1 MQIAGDHRSRR
12 PGKLAR
18 RDHRSACDAGDRG
31 HHRGGDLA
39 GLGQLRLLRHPR
51 RRVVGAAPGI
61 VWLAGRGAAVNR
73 LRDKRVLMAVGLVAV
88 LTLTLVLPAIS
99 PESAT
104 TNMAV
109 FTLMYV
115 GLATAW
121 NIMGGYTGYI
131 SLGHAGFFGFGA
143 YALGLLLA
151 RLSIAGGYA
160 PFLFVPVAGLLTG
173 LMAAG
178 VGWFALRTRAA
189 TFVIVTIAF
198 MFMLQLLAE
207 NLVGLTGGGGG
218 LSFPVPPWN
227 GDYFNTPYYY
237 AMLVLATLAL
247 GISWRIRRSK
257 FGLGLLAI
265 RDDEDKALAVGV
277 PTRAFKLT
285 AFVVSA
291 ALVGM
296 IGGVYGYYVTYIY
309 PQFVVDPLIGI
320 SMVLMVFL
328 GGLGT
333 LSGPVLG
340 ALILE
345 PAQLWL
351 AYNYG
356 ASRLYLVLY
365 AAVFLVV
372 ILVLPRGIVPSVTEL
387 VERGRG

>member
-1 MQIAGDHRSRR
+1 MRV
-12 PGKLAR
+12 GK
-18 RDHRSACDAGDRG
+18 
-31 HHRGGDLA
+31 
-39 GLGQLRLLRHPR
+39 
-51 RRVVGAAPGI
+51 V
-61 VWLAGRGAAVNR
+61 
-73 LRDKRVLMAVGLVAV
+73 VGLVVVFAIAAA
-88 LTLTLVLPAIS
+88 LPVIA
-99 PESAT
+99 PDPAT
-104 TNMAV
+104 TNIAV
-109 FTLMYV
+109 FTMMYV

-131 SLGHAGFFGFGA
+131 SLGHAGFFGFGS
-143 YALGLLLA
+143 YTLGLTLA
-151 RLSIAGGYA
+151 HLHIKGGYE
-160 PFLFVPVAGLLTG
+160 PFLFVPLAGLATAL
-173 LMAAG
+173 LALI

-189 TFVIVTIAF
+189 TFVIVTIAL

-207 NLVGLTGGGGG
+207 NLVGLTGGGAG
-218 LSFPVPPWN
+218 LSFPIPVEWG
-227 GDYFNTPYYY
+227 GDFFNTPFYY
-237 AMLVLATLAL
+237 AMFVLAAVAL
-247 GISWRIRRSK
+247 GVSWLIRNSK

-291 ALVGM
+291 AFVGM

-333 LSGPVLG
+333 LTGPVLG
-340 ALILE
+340 AVILE

-356 ASRLYLVLY
+356 ASKLYLVLY
-365 AAVFLVV
+365 SAVFLLV
-372 ILVLPRGIVPSVTEL
+372 ILFMPRGIVPSAVEL
-387 VERGRG
+387 YERWRARTGPSAPAPVPAATP

>member
-1 MQIAGDHRSRR
+1 MSRAR
-12 PGKLAR
+12 MLKL
-18 RDHRSACDAGDRG
+18 
-31 HHRGGDLA
+31 GGL
-39 GLGQLRLLRHPR
+39 
-51 RRVVGAAPGI
+51 
-61 VWLAGRGAAVNR
+61 AAVF
-73 LRDKRVLMAVGLVAV
+73 VVA
-88 LTLTLVLPAIS
+88 LALPAIA
-99 PESAT
+99 PDPAT
-104 TNMAV
+104 TNIAV
-109 FTLMYV
+109 FTVMYI

-131 SLGHAGFFGFGA
+131 SLGHAGFFGFGS
-143 YALGLLLA
+143 YTLGLLLA
-151 RLSIAGGYA
+151 HLGVTAGYT
-160 PFLFVPVAGLLTG
+160 PFLLVPLAGVATAVL
-173 LMAAG
+173 AAG
-178 VGWFALRTRAA
+178 IGWFALRTRAA

-207 NLVGLTGGGGG
+207 NLVSVTGGGGG
-218 LSFPVPPWN
+218 LSFPVPNWS

-237 AMLVLATLAL
+237 AMLALATLAL

-285 AFVVSA
+285 AFIVSA

-328 GGLGT
+328 GGMGT
-333 LSGPVLG
+333 LSGPVVG

-351 AYNYG
+351 AYNFG
-356 ASRLYLVLY
+356 SSRLYLVLY

-372 ILVLPRGIVPSVTEL
+372 ILLLPRGIVPSATEALVRWRARTRTPAAAPPKAVTP
-387 VERGRG
+387 

>member
-1 MQIAGDHRSRR
+1 VKNLPR
-12 PGKLAR
+12 
-18 RDHRSACDAGDRG
+18 
-31 HHRGGDLA
+31 
-39 GLGQLRLLRHPR
+39 LRLIQ
-51 RRVVGAAPGI
+51 GAG
-61 VWLAGRGAAVNR
+61 V
-73 LRDKRVLMAVGLVAV
+73 VAV
-88 LTLTLVLPAIS
+88 FAVALAVPALA
-99 PESAT
+99 PDPAT
-104 TNMAV
+104 TNIAV
-109 FTLMYV
+109 FTMMYI

-143 YALGLLLA
+143 YALGLLLTH
-151 RLSIAGGYA
+151 LKIAGGYE
-160 PFLFVPVAGLLTG
+160 PFLLVPVAGLLTAVLALG
-173 LMAAG
+173 I
-178 VGWFALRTRAA
+178 GWFALRTRAA

-207 NLVGLTGGGGG
+207 NLVGLTGGGAG
-218 LSFPVPPWN
+218 LSFPSPTWS
-227 GDYFNTPYYY
+227 GEFFNTPYYY
-237 AMLVLATLAL
+237 AMFLLAAVGL
-247 GISWRIRRSK
+247 GASWLIRNSK

-277 PTRAFKLT
+277 PTGAFKLT
-285 AFVVSA
+285 AFVISA
-291 ALVGM
+291 TLVGM

-345 PAQLWL
+345 PSQLWL

-356 ASRLYLVLY
+356 ASKLYLVFY
-365 AAVFLVV
+365 AAVFLIV
-372 ILVLPRGIVPSVTEL
+372 ILLLPRGIIPSALEL
-387 VERGRG
+387 VERWRTRSGPATPAPSTPSTPAKAVTP

>member
-1 MQIAGDHRSRR
+1 MRR
-12 PGKLAR
+12 TN
-18 RDHRSACDAGDRG
+18 
-31 HHRGGDLA
+31 
-39 GLGQLRLLRHPR
+39 LLKI
-51 RRVVGAAPGI
+51 G
-61 VWLAGRGAAVNR
+61 
-73 LRDKRVLMAVGLVAV
+73 GLVVLFCVALAV
-88 LTLTLVLPAIS
+88 PVLAPD
-99 PESAT
+99 PAT
-104 TNMAV
+104 TNIAV
-109 FTLMYV
+109 FTMMYI

-131 SLGHAGFFGFGA
+131 SLGHAGFFGFGS
-143 YALGLLLA
+143 YSLGLLLA
-151 RLSIAGGYA
+151 HLGVTAGYT
-160 PFLFVPVAGLLTG
+160 PFLYVPLAGILTAI
-173 LMAAG
+173 LAFG

-218 LSFPVPPWN
+218 LSFPIPNWS
-227 GDYFNTPYYY
+227 GDFFNTPYYY
-237 AMLVLATLAL
+237 AMLALASL
-247 GISWRIRRSK
+247 GLGVSWLIRYSK

-285 AFVVSA
+285 AFIVSA

-296 IGGVYGYYVTYIY
+296 IGAVYGYYVTYIY

-351 AYNYG
+351 AYNFG

-365 AAVFLVV
+365 ATVFLVV
-372 ILVLPRGIVPSVTEL
+372 ILVMPRGIIPSVTDLITAWRARAAPAEPAQ
-387 VERGRG
+387 VRS

>member
-1 MQIAGDHRSRR
+1 VVRQAGVL
-12 PGKLAR
+12 K
-18 RDHRSACDAGDRG
+18 
-31 HHRGGDLA
+31 
-39 GLGQLRLLRHPR
+39 
-51 RRVVGAAPGI
+51 VVGI
-61 VWLAGRGAAVNR
+61 VLLFAIALA
-73 LRDKRVLMAVGLVAV
+73 
-88 LTLTLVLPAIS
+88 LPAIA
-99 PESAT
+99 PDPAT
-104 TNMAV
+104 TNIAV
-109 FTLMYV
+109 FTMMYV

-131 SLGHAGFFGFGA
+131 SLGHAGFFGFGS
-143 YALGLLLA
+143 YTLGLLLA
-151 RLSIAGGYA
+151 HLGIAAGYT
-160 PFLFVPVAGLLTG
+160 PFLFVPVAGLATAVLALG
-173 LMAAG
+173 I
-178 VGWFALRTRAA
+178 GWFALRTRAA

-218 LSFPVPPWN
+218 LSFPVPPWG

-237 AMLVLATLAL
+237 AMLALATLAL
-247 GISWRIRRSK
+247 GVSWRIRRSK

-365 AAVFLVV
+365 AAVFLAV
-372 ILVLPRGIVPSVTEL
+372 ILVLPRGIVPSVMEL
-387 VERGRG
+387 IERRASRSRPSTPAAQKAVTP

>member
-1 MQIAGDHRSRR
+1 MKR
-12 PGKLAR
+12 
-18 RDHRSACDAGDRG
+18 
-31 HHRGGDLA
+31 
-39 GLGQLRLLRHPR
+39 LGQ
-51 RRVVGAAPGI
+51 
-61 VWLAGRGAAVNR
+61 
-73 LRDKRVLMAVGLVAV
+73 KRVLMALGLVAV
-88 LTLTLVLPAIS
+88 IALALVLPAIA
-99 PESAT
+99 PDSAT
-104 TNMAV
+104 TNIMV

-131 SLGHAGFFGFGA
+131 SLGHAGFFGFGS

-151 RLSIAGGYA
+151 KLGVAGGYA
-160 PFLFVPVAGLLTG
+160 PFFYVPVAGLLTAV
-173 LMAAG
+173 LAAA

-207 NLVGLTGGGGG
+207 NLTSLTGGGAG
-218 LSFPVPPWN
+218 LGFPNPPWR
-227 GDYFNTPYYY
+227 GDFFNVPFYY
-237 AMLVLATLAL
+237 AMLTLAL
-247 GISWRIRRSK
+247 GGLAASWWIRQSK

-277 PTRAFKLT
+277 PARAFKLT
-285 AFVVSA
+285 AFVISA

-296 IGGVYGYYVTYIY
+296 IGAVYGYYVTFIY

-333 LSGPVLG
+333 LWGPVLG

-365 AAVFLVV
+365 SAVFLLV
-372 ILVLPRGIVPSVTEL
+372 ILLMPRGIIPSVSEL
-387 VERGRG
+387 LARRRASLAAAARATP

>member
-1 MQIAGDHRSRR
+1 MSAIPQ
-12 PGKLAR
+12 AR
-18 RDHRSACDAGDRG
+18 F
-31 HHRGGDLA
+31 LK
-39 GLGQLRLLRHPR
+39 
-51 RRVVGAAPGI
+51 VT
-61 VWLAGRGAAVNR
+61 
-73 LRDKRVLMAVGLVAV
+73 GLVAV
-88 LTLTLVLPAIS
+88 FAIALALPAIS
-99 PESAT
+99 PDPAT
-104 TNMAV
+104 TNIAV
-109 FTLMYV
+109 FTVMYI

-131 SLGHAGFFGFGA
+131 SLGHAAFFGFGS
-143 YALGLLLA
+143 YTLGLLLVH
-151 RLSIAGGYA
+151 LHIAAGYT
-160 PFLFVPVAGLLTG
+160 PFLLVPVAGLATAVLALG
-173 LMAAG
+173 I
-178 VGWFALRTRAA
+178 GWFALRTRAA

-218 LSFPVPPWN
+218 MSFPVPPWG

-247 GISWRIRRSK
+247 GVSWRIRRSK

-291 ALVGM
+291 AFVGM

-345 PAQLWL
+345 PLQLWL
-351 AYNYG
+351 AYRYG

-365 AAVFLVV
+365 SAVFLGV
-372 ILVLPRGIVPSVTEL
+372 ILLLPRGIVPSPMEAIDRWRARTGPSAPPRVVTP
-387 VERGRG
+387 

>member
-1 MQIAGDHRSRR
+1 M
-12 PGKLAR
+12 KLAGIIVVF
-18 RDHRSACDAGDRG
+18 AVA
-31 HHRGGDLA
+31 LA
-39 GLGQLRLLRHPR
+39 
-51 RRVVGAAPGI
+51 
-61 VWLAGRGAAVNR
+61 
-73 LRDKRVLMAVGLVAV
+73 
-88 LTLTLVLPAIS
+88 LPAIA
-99 PESAT
+99 PDPAT
-104 TNMAV
+104 TNIAV
-109 FTLMYV
+109 FTMMYV

-131 SLGHAGFFGFGA
+131 SLGHAGFFGFGS
-143 YALGLLLA
+143 YTLGLLLA
-151 RLSIAGGYA
+151 HLGVKGGYT
-160 PFLFVPVAGLLTG
+160 PFLLVPVAGLTTAVLA
-173 LMAAG
+173 LAI
-178 VGWFALRTRAA
+178 GWFALRTRAA

-207 NLVGLTGGGGG
+207 NLVGVTGGGGG
-218 LSFPVPPWN
+218 LGFPVPPWS

-237 AMLVLATLAL
+237 AMLALATLAL

-285 AFVVSA
+285 AFIVSA

-296 IGGVYGYYVTYIY
+296 IGAVYGYYVTYIY

-351 AYNYG
+351 AYNFG

-365 AAVFLVV
+365 AAVFLAV

-387 VERGRG
+387 TERRRTRTRPAEPAPQQAVTP

>member
-1 MQIAGDHRSRR
+1 V
-12 PGKLAR
+12 
-18 RDHRSACDAGDRG
+18 
-31 HHRGGDLA
+31 
-39 GLGQLRLLRHPR
+39 RLLPR
-51 RRVVGAAPGI
+51 SNVLKVTGFVVLFAIA
-61 VWLAGRGAAVNR
+61 LA
-73 LRDKRVLMAVGLVAV
+73 
-88 LTLTLVLPAIS
+88 LPAIS
-99 PESAT
+99 PDPAT
-104 TNMAV
+104 TNIAV
-109 FTLMYV
+109 FTMMYL

-131 SLGHAGFFGFGA
+131 SLGHAAFFGFGS
-143 YALGLLLA
+143 YSLGLLLA
-151 RLSIAGGYA
+151 HLGIAAGYT
-160 PFLFVPVAGLLTG
+160 PFLFVPVAGIATG
-173 LMAAG
+173 VLALG
-178 VGWFALRTRAA
+178 IGWFALRTRAA

-218 LSFPVPPWN
+218 MSFPVPNWR
-227 GDYFNTPYYY
+227 GDYYNTPYYY
-237 AMLVLATLAL
+237 AMLALATLGL

-333 LSGPVLG
+333 LSGPILG

-345 PAQLWL
+345 PTQLWL
-351 AYNYG
+351 AYNFG

-365 AAVFLVV
+365 AAVFLGV
-372 ILVLPRGIVPSVTEL
+372 ILLLPRGIVPSVMEL
-387 VERGRG
+387 IERRTARTAPSASAPPGVVTP

>member
-1 MQIAGDHRSRR
+1 
-12 PGKLAR
+12 
-18 RDHRSACDAGDRG
+18 
-31 HHRGGDLA
+31 
-39 GLGQLRLLRHPR
+39 
-51 RRVVGAAPGI
+51 
-61 VWLAGRGAAVNR
+61 VNR
-73 LRDKRVLMAVGLVAV
+73 LRDRRVLMAVGLVAV
-88 LTLTLVLPAIS
+88 LALTLVLPAIS
-99 PESAT
+99 PDSAT

-151 RLSIAGGYA
+151 KLSIAGGYA
-160 PFLFVPVAGLLTG
+160 PFLFVPVAALLTG

-207 NLVGLTGGGGG
+207 NLTSLTGGGAG
-218 LSFPVPPWN
+218 LGLPNPPWR
-227 GDYFNTPYYY
+227 GDFFNIPFYY
-237 AMLVLATLAL
+237 AMLALAVVALAV
-247 GISWRIRRSK
+247 SWSIRRSK

-277 PTRAFKLT
+277 PARAFKLT
-285 AFVVSA
+285 AFVISA
-291 ALVGM
+291 TLVGM
-296 IGGVYGYYVTYIY
+296 IGSVYGYYVTFIY

-333 LSGPVLG
+333 LWGPVLG
-340 ALILE
+340 AVILE

-365 AAVFLVV
+365 SAVFLLV
-372 ILVLPRGIVPSVTEL
+372 ILLMPRGIIPSVRDL
-387 VERGRG
+387 IAERRASAPAARAGVAP

>member
-1 MQIAGDHRSRR
+1 VS
-12 PGKLAR
+12 
-18 RDHRSACDAGDRG
+18 
-31 HHRGGDLA
+31 
-39 GLGQLRLLRHPR
+39 LLWQTANLKW
-51 RRVVGAAPGI
+51 VGI
-61 VWLAGRGAAVNR
+61 VAVFALA
-73 LRDKRVLMAVGLVAV
+73 
-88 LTLTLVLPAIS
+88 LVLPAIA
-99 PESAT
+99 PDPAT
-104 TNMAV
+104 TNIAV
-109 FTLMYV
+109 FTMMYI

-131 SLGHAGFFGFGA
+131 SLGHAAFFGFGA
-143 YALGLLLA
+143 YALALMLGHLH
-151 RLSIAGGYA
+151 IAGGYTV
-160 PFLFVPVAGLLTG
+160 FLFVPI
-173 LMAAG
+173 AG
-178 VGWFALRTRAA
+178 VATAVLAVGIGWFALRTRAA

-218 LSFPVPPWN
+218 MSFPVPPWR
-227 GDYFNTPYYY
+227 GGSFNPPYYY
-237 AMLVLATLAL
+237 AMLTLAAVAL
-247 GISWRIRRSK
+247 GISWWIRRSK

-277 PTRAFKLT
+277 PTRTFKLT

-291 ALVGM
+291 TLVGM
-296 IGGVYGYYVTYIY
+296 IGAVYGYYVTYIY

-345 PAQLWL
+345 PAQLSL
-351 AYNYG
+351 AYNFG

-365 AAVFLVV
+365 AAVFLLV
-372 ILVLPRGIVPSVTEL
+372 ILLLPRGIVPSVTDLL
-387 VERGRG
+387 VRWRSRTGPTAPAPAKALNP

>member
-1 MQIAGDHRSRR
+1 M
-12 PGKLAR
+12 K
-18 RDHRSACDAGDRG
+18 
-31 HHRGGDLA
+31 
-39 GLGQLRLLRHPR
+39 
-51 RRVVGAAPGI
+51 
-61 VWLAGRGAAVNR
+61 R
-73 LRDKRVLMAVGLVAV
+73 LRDRRVLMLLGLVVV
-88 LTLTLVLPAIS
+88 LGLALLLPVIAPDS
-99 PESAT
+99 ST

-115 GLATAW
+115 ALATAW

-131 SLGHAGFFGFGA
+131 SLGHAGFFGFGS

-151 RLSIAGGYA
+151 KLAIAGGYA
-160 PFLFVPVAGLLTG
+160 PFLFVPVAGLLT
-173 LMAAG
+173 AALAAV

-207 NLVGLTGGGGG
+207 NLTSLTGGGAG
-218 LSFPVPPWN
+218 LGFPNPPWR
-227 GDYFNTPYYY
+227 GDFFNIPFYY
-237 AMLVLATLAL
+237 AMLTLAL
-247 GISWRIRRSK
+247 VGLTVSWWIRRSK

-265 RDDEDKALAVGV
+265 RDDEDKALSVGV
-277 PTRAFKLT
+277 PARAFKLT
-285 AFVVSA
+285 AFVISA

-296 IGGVYGYYVTYIY
+296 IGGVYGYYVTFIY

-333 LSGPVLG
+333 LWGPVLG

-365 AAVFLVV
+365 SAVFLLV
-372 ILVLPRGIVPSVTEL
+372 ILFMPRGIIPSVGEL
-387 VERGRG
+387 IARRQAQAPVARAGAAP